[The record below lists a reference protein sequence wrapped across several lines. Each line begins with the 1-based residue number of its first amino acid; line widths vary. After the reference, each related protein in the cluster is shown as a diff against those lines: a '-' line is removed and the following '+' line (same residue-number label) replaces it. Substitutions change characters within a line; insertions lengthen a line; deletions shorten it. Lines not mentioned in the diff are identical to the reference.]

1 MSASDR
7 YTRTAIALHWAIAAL
22 VIFQFAWGWWMQGI
36 PKQPVGPRVDAF
48 NLHKSIGMTI
58 LALMVV
64 RLMWRAGHRPP
75 PQTALR
81 HWQAVAART
90 THALLY
96 VALIVQPVVGYVGS
110 ASSGF
115 AVRVFGWTLPAWI
128 GANAAMKDLM
138 STAHL
143 VVGWVIAGAV
153 LLHVAAALMHAVI
166 HRNHALARMG
176 IGTPVAHDRRTIATS
191 FALPR

>member
-1 MSASDR
+1 
-7 YTRTAIALHWAIAAL
+7 
-22 VIFQFAWGWWMQGI
+22 
-36 PKQPVGPRVDAF
+36 
-48 NLHKSIGMTI
+48 
-58 LALMVV
+58 
-64 RLMWRAGHRPP
+64 MWRAGHRPP
-75 PQTALR
+75 PQTALP
-81 HWQAVAART
+81 HWQAVVART

-153 LLHVAAALMHAVI
+153 LLHVAAALMHALI

-191 FALPR
+191 FALRADVDTHSPRSLARASVNRQLRMQEACGFPPSPPGG